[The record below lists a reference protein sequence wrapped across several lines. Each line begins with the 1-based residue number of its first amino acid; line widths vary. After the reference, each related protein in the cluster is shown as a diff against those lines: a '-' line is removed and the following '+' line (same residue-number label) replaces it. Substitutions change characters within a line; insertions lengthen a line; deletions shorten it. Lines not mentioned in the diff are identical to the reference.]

1 MTIYEIIKS
10 TIESKNY
17 ELTDILTKIEKRSFE
32 NQITEEQREELFAMA
47 RENADFT
54 NSIDIMTKLQ
64 ELEARIK
71 ALEEPKQTPTEDS
84 YAEFE
89 VGKWYYAGDKITY
102 NGKNYECV
110 APQGVVCVWNP
121 NDYPT
126 YWKEI

>member
-10 TIESKNY
+10 TIENKNY
-17 ELTDILTKIEKRSFE
+17 DLVGILEKIEKRCFE
-32 NQITEEQREELFAMA
+32 GQLTEEQREELFAMA
-47 RENADFT
+47 RANADFS
-54 NSIDIMTKLQ
+54 NSIDVMNKLL
-64 ELEARIK
+64 ELEARVK
-71 ALEEPKQTPTEDS
+71 ALEESKEPQQEES

-89 VGKWYYAGDKITY
+89 VGKWYYAGDKISF

>member
-1 MTIYEIIKS
+1 MMFEIIYKV
-10 TIESKNY
+10 IESGNF
-17 ELTDILTKIEKRSFE
+17 ELRDMLAKIDKRCVE
-32 NQITEEQREELFAMA
+32 NQITEEQRDELFAMA
-47 RENADFT
+47 RGKADFS
-54 NSIDIMTKLQ
+54 NSVDVMAKLQ

-71 ALEEPKQTPTEDS
+71 AIEEAKENVPSEDT

-89 VGKWYYAGDKITY
+89 VGKWYYAGDKISF